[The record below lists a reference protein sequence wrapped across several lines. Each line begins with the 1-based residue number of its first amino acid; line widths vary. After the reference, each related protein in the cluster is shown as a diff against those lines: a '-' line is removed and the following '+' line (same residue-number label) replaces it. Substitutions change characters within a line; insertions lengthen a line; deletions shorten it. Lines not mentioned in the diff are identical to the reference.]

1 MKYHALVTYSCVI
14 TMIMI
19 NSTFAA
25 VANNVSNNKIEKL
38 SPIVVSASRIQQS
51 PDKIG
56 SSVTLIT
63 AEEIKKSGKHYVSE
77 ILETE
82 VSGLSVSRNGGVG
95 ASTSV
100 FIRGAASDY
109 TKVYVDGILMNDPTS
124 TGGGV
129 DFGSLSTDNIE
140 QIEILKGSQSVL
152 YGSDAMGGVINI
164 TTKQGKAGKTNMN
177 VGLEGGSFDTH
188 KQTANVNGANKTGTL
203 RYSLAASNFYTEG
216 FSRAYHTAEDD
227 FTRQQTVNGNLA
239 FDVNDNVTLGVVG
252 GYSNLRLNYDF
263 TNFDADLLGTEEKKY
278 GKVFADIL
286 TFDDKMEHKFSSTLT
301 DINRDSAGFIYDGQ
315 IEDYSYQNNLSVREN
330 DVFTTGAE
338 AKFSSG
344 QGNGLGGDYEDEI
357 YSGFANYVMDLGDLT
372 LTAGTRYDDHS
383 EFDGQWTYRF
393 TSAYNIQATDTIIR
407 ASHGTGFKMPSLY
420 QSNVDNFFTAPAM
433 GLKAER
439 SKSFD
444 LGVTQK
450 ITDKAEITVT
460 GFYNKFDN
468 MIDYTTLDEPSC
480 MALGRAYLSRDFFN
494 CGQYQNINKA
504 TTKGVETSFKF
515 QPIDIVN
522 LGANYTYMLG
532 QDETTN
538 TALLKRPKHV
548 TSLSADINVTDKVTV
563 GATSRYISRQND
575 FGGTEIKPY
584 NLFDLRASYDWT
596 DHASL
601 YIRGENIL
609 DNDYQPVNGYAGAGA
624 AVYVGISLK
633 N

>member
-1 MKYHALVTYSCVI
+1 MRYHSLITYVCI
-14 TMIMI
+14 I
-19 NSTFAA
+19 NMLIISSAFAQTLR
-25 VANNVSNNKIEKL
+25 NNKGEKL
-38 SPIVVSASRIQQS
+38 PAIIVSASRIEQS

-63 AEEIKKSGKHYVSE
+63 AEEIKKSGKHFVSD

-82 VSGLSVSRNGGVG
+82 VSGLSVSKNGGVG
-95 ASTSV
+95 ASTSI
-100 FIRGAASDY
+100 FIRGASSDY

-124 TGGGV
+124 TGGGF
-129 DFGSLSTDNIE
+129 DFGTLPTDNIE

-164 TTKQGKAGKTNMN
+164 TTKQGRAGKTNLN

-188 KQTANVNGANKTGTL
+188 KQTAHVNGANKTGTV
-203 RYSLAASNFYTEG
+203 RYSLAASNFYTQG

-227 FTRQQTVNGNLA
+227 FTRQQAVNGNLA

-263 TNFDADLLGTEEKKY
+263 ASFDANLLGTEEKKY
-278 GKVFADIL
+278 GKVFADIM
-286 TFDDKMEHKFSSTLT
+286 TFDNRMKHQFASTVT
-301 DINRDSAGFIYDGQ
+301 DIHRDSAGFIYDGQ
-315 IEDYSYQNNLSVREN
+315 SEDYHYQNNLSVREN
-330 DVFTTGAE
+330 DILTTGAE

-407 ASHGTGFKMPSLY
+407 ASHGTGFKTPSLY
-420 QSNVDNFFTAPAM
+420 QSNVDNFFTAPQV

-444 LGVTQK
+444 LGITQK
-450 ITDKAEITVT
+450 ITDKAEVSVT

-468 MIDYTTLDEPSC
+468 MIDYARLDEPSC

-494 CGQYQNINKA
+494 CGQYQNINRA
-504 TTKGVETSFKF
+504 TTKGIETTFKF
-515 QPIDIVN
+515 QPMDILN
-522 LGANYTYMLG
+522 IGANYTYMLG
-532 QDETTN
+532 EDETTG

-548 TSLSADINVTDKVTV
+548 TSLVADINVTDKVIL
-563 GATSRYISRQND
+563 GATSHYISRQND

-584 NLFDLRASYDWT
+584 HVLDLRASYYWT

-601 YIRGENIL
+601 YIKGENVL
-609 DNDYQPVNGYAGAGA
+609 DNDYQPVYGYAGAGA
-624 AVYVGISLK
+624 AVYMGISLK